1 MQDDRN
7 LHVRRLALDLADAVY
22 DCCRAFPT
30 DERFELTRQVR
41 RAVISVPANISEGAA
56 RDSDAEFRRFI
67 RIAMGSLAEVRTL
80 LEFAHRRRWLAEPDH
95 AALEALIEELRQAL
109 LNLLRAIALAMRR
122 KQEAPGAKR
131 T

>member
-1 MQDDRN
+1 
-7 LHVRRLALDLADAVY
+7 
-22 DCCRAFPT
+22 
-30 DERFELTRQVR
+30 
-41 RAVISVPANISEGAA
+41 
-56 RDSDAEFRRFI
+56 SDAEFRRFI